1 MDLDRLVREGQV
13 RREKPDLPAGL
24 LALARAERDLAA
36 AESLLVID
44 LDWAFAVAY
53 DAGLQACLAV
63 MLTHG
68 YRARSFDR
76 HRTAISFC
84 AWALGEPAELAALD
98 DIRQKRHTVIYDI
111 RGSTSPAEAM
121 HAIAVSRATYALAR
135 AHLG

>member
-1 MDLDRLVREGQV
+1 MDLDRLEKEGRV
-13 RREKPDLPAGL
+13 RRETPDPPAGL
-24 LALARAERDLAA
+24 AALARAAQDLQT
-36 AESLLVID
+36 AENLIAID

-63 MLTHG
+63 MLTQG

-76 HRTAISFC
+76 HRTTISFC

-111 RGSTSPAEAM
+111 RGSTSLAEAIR
-121 HAIAVSRATYALAR
+121 AIAVSRAVCALVR
-135 AHLG
+135 KHLG